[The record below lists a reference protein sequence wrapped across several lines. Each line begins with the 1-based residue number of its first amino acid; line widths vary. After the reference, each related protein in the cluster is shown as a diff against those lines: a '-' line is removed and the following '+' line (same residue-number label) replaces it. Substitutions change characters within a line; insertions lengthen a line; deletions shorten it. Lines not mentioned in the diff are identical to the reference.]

1 MIKRRCMVAH
11 ARTHLIRACH
21 CSLLIFSLA
30 IRVHLSSWPCTSSHA
45 STRSG
50 IWSTNWLPGS
60 TRLLGASTQ
69 RSLVIAR
76 PGITTSAAILAA
88 SHASASSR
96 RRHRLDVASSRGVFV
111 MAPSSSAPAWTC
123 SAGLVAPCFNID
135 VGAAAGLRCAAPAP
149 SGCASMTSWQ
159 RRRRRLSSRAS
170 TCSVDLA
177 AGHRPPVFIASST
190 STSSG
195 VLLYGTMAMWIG

>member
-1 MIKRRCMVAH
+1 MVASRVDETSYQIIYRCDQVTCLPCW
-11 ARTHLIRACH
+11 RTYTSYSCMH

-88 SHASASSR
+88 SHASASLR

-111 MAPSSSAPAWTC
+111 MVSSA
-123 SAGLVAPCFNID
+123 SA
-135 VGAAAGLRCAAPAP
+135 
-149 SGCASMTSWQ
+149 
-159 RRRRRLSSRAS
+159 
-170 TCSVDLA
+170 
-177 AGHRPPVFIASST
+177 ST
-190 STSSG
+190 STLVRRPGSD
-195 VLLYGTMAMWIG
+195 VQRQPHRAVPR